1 MGNLLDS
8 EPLGMLL
15 SDVLSARRALTTAR
29 GRAAAPGP
37 SALIGARHDL
47 VTALVA
53 YTDGLLDE
61 GVPVPYRLR
70 DELRLH
76 RGLDLPRLPPG

>member
-1 MGNLLDS
+1 MGNSLGS

-29 GRAAAPGP
+29 SRAAAPGP
-37 SALIGARHDL
+37 SALVGARHDL

-53 YTDGLLDE
+53 YTECLLGE

-76 RGLDLPRLPPG
+76 RALDLPRHTPV